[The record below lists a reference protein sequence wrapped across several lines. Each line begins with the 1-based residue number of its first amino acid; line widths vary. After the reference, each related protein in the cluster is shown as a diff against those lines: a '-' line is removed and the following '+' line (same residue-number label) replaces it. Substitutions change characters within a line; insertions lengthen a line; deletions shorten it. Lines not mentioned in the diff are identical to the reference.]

1 MQFKKAYQILNALLP
16 CYLHWTIYPS
26 TCKFRRQLT
35 WKSQHYY
42 QGGQEGVLNFL
53 PPIPCITGPCPF
65 FLAFLPQWGISGKS
79 WWGCATR
86 FSNSGSYFRQ
96 KLSLSTPVFS
106 PKITYI
112 CLKSYQIRM
121 LSCFLVHLEL
131 KWQIRLYTPVV
142 PLQTIPGSRPKCA
155 KYIPFLDWNG
165 PITLPFEAVHTY
177 MASKRE

>member
-1 MQFKKAYQILNALLP
+1 MLCFPLICTGPL
-16 CYLHWTIYPS
+16 IYPPVNS
-26 TCKFRRQLT
+26 GDN
-35 WKSQHYY
+35 YY

-86 FSNSGSYFRQ
+86 FSKSWSYFRQ

-112 CLKSYQIRM
+112 CLKSYQIRI

-142 PLQTIPGSRPKCA
+142 PLKTIPGSRPKCA
-155 KYIPFLDWNG
+155 KSIPFFRLKRPNN
-165 PITLPFEAVHTY
+165 PILWGSTY
-177 MASKRE
+177 LYGF